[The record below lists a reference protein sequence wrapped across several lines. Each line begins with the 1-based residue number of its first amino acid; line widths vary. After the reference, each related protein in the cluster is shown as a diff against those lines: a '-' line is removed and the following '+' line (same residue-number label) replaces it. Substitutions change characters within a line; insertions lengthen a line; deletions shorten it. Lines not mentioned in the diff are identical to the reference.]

1 VAAIYEHMAVSQYSI
16 HHSHVSTLN
25 SHHIYMTTIL
35 CMFDSFPPY
44 TQKISY
50 YSSCSHLLPINIT
63 ETCVKY
69 KGENY
74 ENTKN
79 SNIH

>member
-1 VAAIYEHMAVSQYSI
+1 
-16 HHSHVSTLN
+16 
-25 SHHIYMTTIL
+25 
-35 CMFDSFPPY
+35 MFDSFPPY